1 MLTAF
6 RIIET
11 LEKRGQTDPYYHAV
25 SRPQIAES
33 EATVCF
39 PRWILTIIHA
49 NRGFQYRA
57 IALSELMDTPIL
69 LVHVSSEGAMD
80 HIRRAQTRLLPV
92 HGETCPQYLYLL
104 SDRLRGENYEG
115 S

>member
-33 EATVCF
+33 EATVCYCF
-39 PRWILTIIHA
+39 LDIY
-49 NRGFQYRA
+49 N
-57 IALSELMDTPIL
+57 
-69 LVHVSSEGAMD
+69 
-80 HIRRAQTRLLPV
+80 HI
-92 HGETCPQYLYLL
+92 G
-104 SDRLRGENYEG
+104 
-115 S
+115 